1 MASPQSSYGS
11 SEEDASSD
19 GSDHQVVEKQ
29 PLREES
35 EEETGGNEESEEKEE
50 EEEGA
55 GDNVV
60 PDDNNIHQPPLQGD
74 TVPDSESPPRSQPK
88 RKAVDAEP
96 VEHKRM
102 RSAEAP
108 QPRMQPE
115 AAEVTLIQPE
125 VAEHALTKSDAEKLF
140 QVKIDFYWH
149 LGQEV
154 LALEEKHPGLF
165 KSSFLKLPDEKA
177 RTLNAKLQKQ
187 QIAKL
192 KALLWLADIRK
203 EVTNSLINCL
213 D

>member
-35 EEETGGNEESEEKEE
+35 EEETGGNEESEEEEEEE

-74 TVPDSESPPRSQPK
+74 TVPDSEPW
-88 RKAVDAEP
+88 DAEP
-96 VEHKRM
+96 VEPKRM
-102 RSAEAP
+102 RLAEAP

-115 AAEVTLIQPE
+115 AAEVSLIQPE

-165 KSSFLKLPDEKA
+165 KSPFLKLPDEKA
-177 RTLNAKLQKQ
+177 RTLDAKLQKQ
-187 QIAKL
+187 HIAKL
-192 KALLWLADIRK
+192 KALLRLADIRK